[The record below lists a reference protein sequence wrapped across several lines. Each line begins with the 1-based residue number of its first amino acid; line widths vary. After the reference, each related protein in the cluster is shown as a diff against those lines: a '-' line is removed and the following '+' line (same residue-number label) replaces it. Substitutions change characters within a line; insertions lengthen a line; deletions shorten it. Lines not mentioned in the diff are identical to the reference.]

1 MQLHV
6 VSFDVPWPADY
17 GGVIDVYNRLQALNE
32 KGVKVILHTF
42 YYGRQPAEE
51 LREICAEVH
60 YYKRKSRFWSL
71 FSQQPMILRSR
82 RSKKLL
88 KALLQDKHA
97 ILFEGQ
103 HTTDLLKHPKLK
115 ARRKLVR
122 IHNIEHE
129 YYKELS
135 TSTKNWFKK
144 IYFLWESRKLKKDE
158 PLLKEAD
165 QLLCI
170 TEKDTAYYD
179 RLFGNACFLPVA
191 LKCYKGE
198 AVLSTEVPFCLYHG
212 NLSVSENQNAVKWL
226 LEHIFKPMEERSFII
241 AGRKPPVW
249 LKNQISS
256 ATNVKLIENPSNEQ
270 MNRLIHSATA
280 HTLVT
285 NQSTGIKIKLLN
297 ALCSEAP
304 VFCNSAMVV
313 GTGLENLCEVHD
325 DANDYKDALIRFLQ
339 HPNTD
344 HFQKR
349 KELMSTFGFPQH
361 VQIILEHL
369 KRVE

>member
-1 MQLHV
+1 
-6 VSFDVPWPADY
+6 
-17 GGVIDVYNRLQALNE
+17 VIDIYNRLQALNQN
-32 KGVKVILHTF
+32 GINVILHTF
-42 YYGRQPAEE
+42 HYGRQPAEE
-51 LREICAEVH
+51 LIEICAEVH

-71 FSQQPMILRSR
+71 FSPAPMIVRSR

-88 KALLQDKHA
+88 KALLKDEHA

-103 HTTDLLKHPKLK
+103 HTTDLLNHPKLK
-115 ARRKLVR
+115 ARKKLVR

-129 YYKELS
+129 YYNELS
-135 TSTKNWFKK
+135 KNPENWLKK
-144 IYFLWESRKLKKDE
+144 YYFLWESRKLKNKE
-158 PLLKEAD
+158 AVLKAAD

-170 TEKDTAYYD
+170 TQKDTDYYD
-179 RLFGNACFLPVA
+179 GLYGNARFLPVA
-191 LKCYKGE
+191 LKCEKGE
-198 AVLSTEVPFCLYHG
+198 AIPSTEVPFCLYHG

-249 LKNQISS
+249 LKNLISS
-256 ATNVKLIENPSNEQ
+256 AKNVKLIENPSNEH
-270 MNRLIHSATA
+270 MNRLIHSATG

-304 VFCNSAMVV
+304 VFCNSAMVE
-313 GTGLENLCEVHD
+313 GTGLDSLCEVHD
-325 DANDYKDALIRFLQ
+325 SANDYREALIRFFNL
-339 HPNTD
+339 PNKV